1 MINVKPEDLNSFT
14 PQAMIAYK
22 FMVKADRE
30 DPINIAMAEVIKE
43 QARAE
48 KIENDRRANPDEKS
62 ERMAT
67 AYSNLSI
74 GIYGTDYPKLDEEQ
88 QKHIDELAQKC
99 I

>member
-1 MINVKPEDLNSFT
+1 MINIKPEDLNNFT

-30 DPINIAMAEVIKE
+30 DPINIAMSEVIKE

-48 KIENDRRANPDEKS
+48 KIDNDRKANPDDKS
-62 ERMAT
+62 ERMAAAFT
-67 AYSNLSI
+67 NLAK
-74 GIYGTDYPKLDEEQ
+74 GIYGVSYQDLDEDA
-88 QKHIDELAQKC
+88 QKHVDELAKLC

>member
-22 FMVKADRE
+22 FMIKADRE

-62 ERMAT
+62 ERMAM

-74 GIYGTDYPKLDEEQ
+74 GIYGVDYPKLDEEQ

>member
-67 AYSNLSI
+67 AYSNLSM
-74 GIYGTDYPKLDEEQ
+74 GIYGVDYPKLDEEQ

>member
-1 MINVKPEDLNSFT
+1 MISIKPEDLNTMS

-30 DPINIAMAEVIKE
+30 DPINIAMAEVVKE

-48 KIENDRRANPDEKS
+48 KIENDRRANPDDKS
-62 ERMAT
+62 ERMA
-67 AYSNLSI
+67 AAFANLSK
-74 GIYGTDYPKLDEEQ
+74 GIYGVSYTELDEEA
-88 QKHIDELAQKC
+88 QKHVNELAKLC

>member
-43 QARAE
+43 QARSE
-48 KIENDRRANPDEKS
+48 KIDNDRKASPDDKS
-62 ERMAT
+62 ERMAK
-67 AYSNLSI
+67 AFANLSK
-74 GIYGTDYPKLDEEQ
+74 GIYGLPYGKLDEEQ

>member
-1 MINVKPEDLNSFT
+1 MISVKPEDLNNMS

-30 DPINIAMAEVIKE
+30 DPINIAMAEVVKE

-62 ERMAT
+62 ERMAA
-67 AYSNLSI
+67 AYSNLSM
-74 GIYGTDYPKLDEEQ
+74 GIYGVDYPKLDEDQ

>member
-1 MINVKPEDLNSFT
+1 MITIKPEDLNNLS

-30 DPINIAMAEVIKE
+30 DPINVSMAEVIKE
-43 QARAE
+43 QARGE
-48 KIENDRRANPDEKS
+48 QIDNDRKADPDGKS
-62 ERMAT
+62 KRLAA
-67 AYSNLSI
+67 AYANLSK
-74 GIYGTDYPKLDEEQ
+74 GIYGVDYGNLDEAQ